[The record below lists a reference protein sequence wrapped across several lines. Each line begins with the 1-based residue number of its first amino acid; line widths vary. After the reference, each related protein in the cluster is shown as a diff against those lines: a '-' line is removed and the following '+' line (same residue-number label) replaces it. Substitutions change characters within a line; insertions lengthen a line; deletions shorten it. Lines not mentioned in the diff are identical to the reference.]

1 MRAAVRSVLAVIIA
15 IFFVQAANALQTS
28 LLSVRAGL
36 EAFPAWTIGIVM
48 ASYYVGYSLAPL
60 TSHAIVGRLGHVRT
74 MVLGALL
81 AAGAIAIHPLIVT
94 PVAWAVL
101 RAISGFVLSSLYIS
115 AESWIHARAA
125 NEERGRVFS
134 VYMVVQMVAMTGAQF
149 FVTAADPRTA
159 VPFLIAAAFFAVG
172 ALPVIAARNNV
183 PHRAPPDPFSIWRL
197 FVIAPLG
204 SIATVLGGVTWSIM
218 FTFGPVYATGSGLTF
233 AQEGIFMAAAMAGG
247 ALLQFPL
254 GWLSDG
260 IGRRSTIALMS
271 GAGIAAALFGLFT
284 TGHGALVEY
293 AASMLAGAAIFP
305 MYAISAAHTNDAVAP
320 QNRVAAA
327 AGLVLLFGL
336 GSIAGPLISGGAVT
350 ALGSGGYYIVLAVA
364 SVLSLAAAARTR

>member
-15 IFFVQAANALQTS
+15 IFLVQAANALQTS
-28 LLSVRAGL
+28 LLSLRAGM
-36 EAFPAWTIGIVM
+36 AGFSAVTIGIVM

-60 TSHAIVGRLGHVRT
+60 TSHAVVGRLGHVRT
-74 MVLGALL
+74 MALGAL
-81 AAGAIAIHPLIVT
+81 AAAAVIALHPLLIG
-94 PVAWAVL
+94 PVAWSLL
-101 RAISGFVLSSLYIS
+101 RLTSGFVLSSLYIS

-134 VYMVVQMVAMTGAQF
+134 VYMVVQMIAMTGAQF
-149 FVTAADPRTA
+149 LVTAADPRT
-159 VPFLIAAAFFAVG
+159 VLPFLIAS
-172 ALPVIAARNNV
+172 ALFVAGSMPVVIARHTA
-183 PHRAPPDPFSIWRL
+183 PHRVPPEPFNIWRL
-197 FVIAPLG
+197 FVVAPLG
-204 SIATVLGGVTWSIM
+204 SIATVVGGVTWSIM
-218 FTFGPVYATGSGLTF
+218 FTFGPVYATGSGLSI

-254 GWLSDG
+254 GWLSDR
-260 IGRRSTIALMS
+260 IGRRPAIALMS
-271 GAGIAAALFGLFT
+271 AAGIAVGAFGAVVD
-284 TGHGALVEY
+284 GQGAMLEF
-293 AASMLAGAAIFP
+293 AASALAGAAIFP

-350 ALGSGGYYIVLAVA
+350 ALGSSGYYIVLAIA
-364 SVLSLAAAARTR
+364 SALSLAAAAIAR